1 MGYEG
6 HDRRRRSGTDPITVA
21 DLDEALVLHAA
32 KEREYLREV
41 IAELMVAFPAGD
53 LRGHHDYHVR
63 KIKVAQAEEEFW
75 KTAKLTL
82 IQAGVAGIIRLVW
95 VIFLLIALGLT
106 VKFAMPESVVKFI
119 LGLLSR

>member
-21 DLDEALVLHAA
+21 DLDEALALHAA

-41 IAELMVAFPAGD
+41 IAELMAAFPAGD
-53 LRGHHDYHVR
+53 LRGHHDYHER

-75 KTAKLTL
+75 KAAKLTM
-82 IQAGVAGIIRLVW
+82 IQTGVAGVFRAIWIV
-95 VIFLLIALGLT
+95 LILALLGLT
-106 VKFAMPESVVKFI
+106 VKFAAPEAVTKSLLWLLVK
-119 LGLLSR
+119 

>member
-1 MGYEG
+1 MSWDGK
-6 HDRRRRSGTDPITVA
+6 DRSKKAGSDPVTND
-21 DLDEALVLHAA
+21 DLGEALALHAEQ
-32 KEREYLREV
+32 ERAYVRQLLEGVMR
-41 IAELMVAFPAGD
+41 AFPNGD
-53 LRGHHDYHVR
+53 IQGHFNYHDQ
-63 KIKVAQAEEEFW
+63 KNKAAQAEEEFW
-75 KTAKLTL
+75 KAAKLTL